1 MDNISLYIEVSL
13 GFGLLVVM
21 VFLYL
26 KDTELNKKLRRFE
39 NTIENLN
46 FDIYELKKR
55 LEEKEEYIDNKLMES
70 STKIVSE
77 ADINKKIEYKVEKD
91 IQKVMAPLVE
101 SLSDFDTTLK
111 GMQESVDQ
119 KMSSL
124 NDQVKG
130 VASIPVNATTLDSAR
145 VVELYNEGM
154 SSDDI
159 AKNLRTTKGEVDF
172 ILNMQHLN

>member
-1 MDNISLYIEVSL
+1 MDNISLYIEISL

-26 KDTELNKKLRRFE
+26 KDNELNKKLRRFE

-46 FDIYELKKR
+46 FDIYELKKKM
-55 LEEKEEYIDNKLMES
+55 EEQDEFIKKGIR
-70 STKIVSE
+70 E
-77 ADINKKIEYKVEKD
+77 AQSQTITEQEINKKIETKVEKD
-91 IQKVMAPLVE
+91 IQRVMAPLVE

-111 GMQESVDQ
+111 SMQDSVDK
-119 KMSSL
+119 KMSNL

-130 VASIPVNATTLDSAR
+130 VAAIPSTATSIDSIK
-145 VVELYNEGM
+145 VIDLYKQGM
-154 SSDDI
+154 SRDEI

-172 ILNMQHLN
+172 ILSMPNL